1 MLVLTKL
8 FMHNGEKKIKTAII
22 IGAGPAGLTAAYELL
37 KNTDIK
43 PIIFE
48 KSADIGGISK
58 TVNYKGNRIDIGGH
72 RFFSKSKK
80 VMDWWFNILP
90 LQTMPSRDDIIL
102 NRPLSFKSETL
113 SINPEKINEVMLE
126 RQRVS
131 RIFFQKKFFDYPISL
146 TLNTFKNLG
155 VIKSLKIAVSYIK
168 TRIFPQKNELS
179 LEEFYINRFGKE
191 LYETFFKDYT
201 QKVWGVHCKEIK
213 SDWGKQRIKNLSIK
227 TALYHALK
235 ESLFKHNKGRKI
247 ETSLIKKFY
256 YPKFGPGQLWEKVAQ
271 EIVRLGGEIKL
282 NHEVNGVKSERQKI
296 VSVDFI
302 DKSNQ
307 KKFTERADYFISTM
321 PIKELIKSF
330 GNNVPNDINKIAENL
345 MYRDFITVGLLV
357 KKLKI
362 KNTSNIKT
370 VNNLIPDNWLYI
382 QDTDVML
389 GRIQVFNNWSPYMVK
404 DFSDTVW
411 LGLEYFCSEND
422 SFWKMT
428 DEKIA
433 ELAINELSKINIL
446 DPNDTIDRVVVRMLK
461 AYPSYF
467 GSYDKLEE
475 IKKFTDGFE
484 NLFLIGRNGMH
495 RYNNMDHSMLSAMA
509 AVENIIKGIKS
520 KENIWVI
527 NAEDEYHEKK

>member
-1 MLVLTKL
+1 MTATK
-8 FMHNGEKKIKTAII
+8 NKKTATI
-22 IGAGPAGLTAAYELL
+22 IGAGPAGLTAAYELI
-37 KNTDIK
+37 KNTNIR

-72 RFFSKSKK
+72 RFFSKSQK
-80 VMDWWFNILP
+80 VMDWWFNMLP
-90 LQTMPSRDDIIL
+90 LQNKPSKDDIIL
-102 NRPLSFKSETL
+102 KHVAKFQERTL
-113 SINPEKINEVMLE
+113 SVDPEKTDEVMLE

-155 VIKSLKIAVSYIK
+155 VIKSLKIATSYIK

-201 QKVWGVHCKEIK
+201 QKVWGVPCKEIK

-235 ESLFKHNKGRKI
+235 DSLFKHNKNRKI
-247 ETSLIKKFY
+247 EISLIKKFY

-271 EIVRLGGEIKL
+271 EIVRLGGEIRL
-282 NHEVNGVKSERQKI
+282 NHEVNGIKAERQKI

-307 KKFTERADYFISTM
+307 KEFTEKADYFISTM

-330 GNNVPNDINKIAENL
+330 GNNVPLNINEVAENL

-362 KNTSNIKT
+362 NNTSNIKT
-370 VNNLIPDNWLYI
+370 VNNIIPDNWLYI

-389 GRIQVFNNWSPYMVK
+389 GRIQVFNRWSPYMVK

-428 DEKIA
+428 DEKIVK
-433 ELAINELSKINIL
+433 LAISELSKINII
-446 DPNDTIDRVVVRMLK
+446 DPQDAIDSVVVRMPK

-467 GSYDKLEE
+467 GSFDKLEE

-495 RYNNMDHSMLSAMA
+495 RYNNMDHSMLSAME
-509 AVENIIKGIKS
+509 AVENIIKGAKN
-520 KENIWVI
+520 KENIWMV

>member
-1 MLVLTKL
+1 MNNT
-8 FMHNGEKKIKTAII
+8 EKKRETAII

-90 LQTMPSRDDIIL
+90 LQTKPSRDDIIL
-102 NRPLSFKSETL
+102 NRLIKFKNEALSVD
-113 SINPEKINEVMLE
+113 PEKIDGVMLE
-126 RQRVS
+126 RQRIS

-146 TLNTFKNLG
+146 TLSTFKNLG
-155 VIKSLKIAVSYIK
+155 ANKSLKIAVSYIK
-168 TRIFPQKNELS
+168 TRIFPQKKELS

-201 QKVWGVHCKEIK
+201 QKVWGVPCKEIK

-227 TALYHALK
+227 TALYQALRDLFFKPDK
-235 ESLFKHNKGRKI
+235 ESQT

-256 YPKFGPGQLWEKVAQ
+256 YPKLGPGQLWEKVAE
-271 EIVRLGGEIKL
+271 EILKLGGEIRL
-282 NHEVNGVKSERQKI
+282 NCEINGIKAEKQKI
-296 VSVDFI
+296 ISVDFTN
-302 DKSNQ
+302 KENKQ
-307 KKFTERADYFISTM
+307 KFTEKSNYFISTM

-330 GNNVPNDINKIAENL
+330 GNNVPQDINKIAENL

-362 KNTSNIKT
+362 NNTSNTKT
-370 VNNLIPDNWLYI
+370 INNIIPDNWLYI
-382 QDTDVML
+382 QDSSVTL
-389 GRIQVFNNWSPYMVK
+389 GRIQIFNNWSPYMIK
-404 DFSDTVW
+404 DFNNSVW

-422 SFWKMT
+422 IFWNMA
-428 DEKIA
+428 DEKIT
-433 ELAINELSKINIL
+433 ELAINELSKINIIN
-446 DPNDTIDRVVVRMLK
+446 PQDTIDSVVVRMPK

-467 GSYDKLEE
+467 GSYDKLKE
-475 IKKFTDGFE
+475 IKKFTDSFE

-495 RYNNMDHSMLSAMA
+495 RYNNMDHSMLSAME
-509 AVENIIKGIKS
+509 AVENIIKRIKN
-520 KENIWVI
+520 KENIWMV

>member
-8 FMHNGEKKIKTAII
+8 FMHDVEKNSKTAII

-80 VMDWWFNILP
+80 VMDWWFNILS
-90 LQTMPSRDDIIL
+90 LQTKPSKDDIIL
-102 NRPLSFKSETL
+102 NRPLKFENKSL
-113 SINPEKINEVMLE
+113 SIDPERIDGVMLE

-155 VIKSLKIAVSYIK
+155 VNKSLKIAISYIK
-168 TRIFPQKNELS
+168 TRIFPQTNELS

-201 QKVWGVHCKEIK
+201 QKVWGVPCQEIK
-213 SDWGKQRIKNLSIK
+213 SDWGRQRIKNLSIK
-227 TALYHALK
+227 TALYQALRDLFFKRDK
-235 ESLFKHNKGRKI
+235 ESQT

-256 YPKFGPGQLWEKVAQ
+256 YPKLGPGQLWEKVAE
-271 EIVRLGGEIKL
+271 EIVKLGGEVRLNCEVDGIKT
-282 NHEVNGVKSERQKI
+282 EKQKI
-296 VSVDFI
+296 ISADFI
-302 DKSNQ
+302 NKKNQ

-422 SFWKMT
+422 SFWNMT

-433 ELAINELSKINIL
+433 ELAINELSKINII
-446 DPNDTIDRVVVRMLK
+446 DSKDTLDRVVVRMPK

-475 IKKFTDGFE
+475 IKKFTNNFE

-495 RYNNMDHSMLSAMA
+495 RYNNMDHSILSAMV

-520 KENIWVI
+520 KENIWII